1 MHSYACTLDVIF
13 GMIQC
18 ALFWCLRTRAH
29 IEYKTLLFILHSWNV
44 KLIPVVCIMYVA
56 CVFGGCGDLMLSQVC
71 VGGGIQGNAS
81 YALLVL
87 QQLY

>member
-1 MHSYACTLDVIF
+1 MYIHTLDFIF
-13 GMIQC
+13 RTIHHVP
-18 ALFWCLRTRAH
+18 FWCLRTRSH
-29 IEYKTLLFILHSWNV
+29 IEYKTLLFILNSGNV
-44 KLIPVVCIMYVA
+44 KLISVVFIMYVA
-56 CVFGGCGDLMLSQVC
+56 CVFGGCRDLMLSQVC